1 MIDPRYLAKLMLLS
15 YLAAGILLLTSCA
28 VTYPTKAGDVT
39 FSFNPPPELLN
50 QYGINVLESRAWKD
64 K

>member
-1 MIDPRYLAKLMLLS
+1 MLFMAYIAIS
-15 YLAAGILLLTSCA
+15 ILLLTGCA

-39 FSFNPPPELLN
+39 FSLQPPPELLN
-50 QYGINVLESRAWKD
+50 QYGINVLESKPWKD

>member
-1 MIDPRYLAKLMLLS
+1 MIDPRYLARLMLLA
-15 YLAAGILLLTSCA
+15 YAAVGILLLTSCA

-50 QYGINVLESRAWKD
+50 KYGINVLEQRAWKD

>member
-1 MIDPRYLAKLMLLS
+1 MIDPRWLAHMLFMAYIAIS
-15 YLAAGILLLTSCA
+15 ILLLTGCA

-39 FSFNPPPELLN
+39 FSFQPPPELLN
-50 QYGINVLESRAWKD
+50 KYGINVLEQKAWKD